1 MLSFFHR
8 LQLRFHTENKIVA
21 YLLYAI
27 GEIVLLVIGILLALQ
42 INNWNSRRLDQ
53 EEARKSYQNIKRQLL
68 EDRIELGKVKDLNN
82 YFAASYV
89 NANRMIANK
98 DVSKADSLAL
108 MIMGLSQYSDF
119 YRSGNIYEILVNSGE
134 IKLLKN
140 IAVTSGLQK
149 LEMTYT
155 HLNKLEDIHW
165 EIILNELSPEV
176 RGAINYATLEIV
188 KPEKLYS
195 VEIRNFLIES
205 LFLTQAKDSVYK
217 KAQLEI
223 NQIID
228 QINSELKSQ

>member
-42 INNWNSRRLDQ
+42 INNWNSRRQDLV
-53 EEARKSYQNIKRQLL
+53 EARKSYQNIKRQLL
-68 EDRIELGKVKDLNN
+68 EDRIELAKVKDLNN

-89 NANRMIANK
+89 DANHMISNK
-98 DVSKADSLAL
+98 DVSKTDSLAL

-119 YRSGNIYEILVNSGE
+119 HRSGNIYEILVNSGE

-223 NQIID
+223 DQIID

>member
-42 INNWNSRRLDQ
+42 INNWNSRRQDQ
-53 EEARKSYQNIKRQLL
+53 KEARKSYQNIKRQLL
-68 EDRIELGKVKDLNN
+68 EDRSELAKVKDLNN

-89 NANRMIANK
+89 NASRMIANK

-119 YRSGNIYEILVNSGE
+119 HRSGNIYEILVNSGE

-223 NQIID
+223 NQLID